1 MRYLLGTAT
10 LSAGHVSDTKV
21 LNCSRPVVLEP
32 LVAKKLAVTAST
44 HSFLAV
50 LSTGAAAVAGA
61 AGFAAVGVGAVALA
75 RLSAAAEASA

>member
-1 MRYLLGTAT
+1 M
-10 LSAGHVSDTKV
+10 
-21 LNCSRPVVLEP
+21 EP

-61 AGFAAVGVGAVALA
+61 AGFAAVGAGAVAAA
-75 RLSAAAEASA
+75 RLSAVAWASA